1 MNNIKTIAK
10 YHFKEAFFPY
20 YPSKKAPNMP
30 NNYFLRVILFIFT
43 YLTLSFI
50 VFSLMNALAGT
61 FLVGEGGESMYFTF
75 FGMIIVMMI
84 FVFYIPK
91 ILSDFFSD
99 KKINIYKTLPV
110 GEGELFIG
118 KLLGEIGSFVDY
130 FLFLFITLGIYF
142 SHKGFSIPVL
152 VLGLLN
158 FFGLIIVPNCILTLI
173 ILLIMRFT
181 NAGSHR
187 KFFKN
192 LGYVMLL
199 IVTGIIYFY
208 AYGGGGNSMEE
219 FESAT
224 ISRTIDNLSGISN
237 IFFNAKIF
245 GQSLGGDI
253 SQKLIYTLILMGV
266 SALFLFVTYKLA
278 DKFYYDSLSEKEGSA
293 NKKKQ
298 LSLSDKDFKSL
309 SQFAAIFKRD
319 IKNLFSNMVFIY
331 PAASMIMIFG
341 ILGFTTGK
349 RLVLDLETLEFVS
362 VEIRLA
368 IFLIGFALGL
378 LMWVNV
384 GLTNT
389 SLSREHK
396 SFYLFQT
403 IPIDPI
409 SHFKARVLS
418 GVLVTGGFNLILCII
433 YGLVFKF
440 GLVNSIILFLGM
452 MVASLTASFEGLYVG
467 SKNIK
472 TNWTK
477 PEEINKGNV
486 KNILYYILSLVVVV
500 ALVGVFIFTL
510 KLTDNF
516 YLAGAVD
523 ILIIIIITALMA
535 SLSIK
540 SYKKGFYDIND

>member
-1 MNNIKTIAK
+1 MNNLWTVAK

-20 YPSKKAPNMP
+20 FPSKKAPNLP
-30 NNYFLRVILFIFT
+30 NNYFLRILFFLFT
-43 YLTLSFI
+43 YLFLFFI
-50 VFSLMNALAGT
+50 FFTIMKILANV
-61 FLVGEGGESMYFTF
+61 FLVKENGEAMYFTF
-75 FGMIIVMMI
+75 FGMAIVLMI
-84 FVFYIPK
+84 LIFYIPK
-91 ILSDFFSD
+91 ILSGFFSD
-99 KKINIYKTLPV
+99 KNIKIYKTLPI
-110 GEGELFIG
+110 GQGELFIG

-130 FLFLFITLGIYF
+130 ILFLFIALGIYF
-142 SHKGFSIPVL
+142 SYKGFSLPVL
-152 VLGLLN
+152 VLGLIN
-158 FFGLIIVPNCILTLI
+158 FFGLIIVPNCILTII

-187 KFFKN
+187 KLFKN
-192 LGYVMLL
+192 LGYVILL
-199 IVTGIIYFY
+199 IITGIIYFY
-208 AYGGGGNSMEE
+208 AYGGSSIEQVDSG
-219 FESAT
+219 T
-224 ISRTIDNLSGISN
+224 INRTIDKLSGISN
-237 IFFNAKIF
+237 VFFNAKIF

-253 SQKLIYTLILMGV
+253 KQKLIYTIILIGI

-293 NKKKQ
+293 DKKKEH
-298 LSLSDKDFKSL
+298 SLSDKDFKSS
-309 SQFAAIFKRD
+309 SQFATIFRRD
-319 IKNLFSNMVFIY
+319 IKNLFSNVIFIY

-341 ILGFTTGK
+341 ILGLIRG
-349 RLVLDLETLEFVS
+349 REIMSDLQSLEVAS
-362 VEIRLA
+362 GEIRLVV
-368 IFLIGFALGL
+368 FLIGFGLGL
-378 LMWVNV
+378 LMWVNA
-384 GLTNT
+384 GITSS

-403 IPIDPI
+403 LPIDPI

-418 GVLVTGGFNLILCII
+418 GVLVTGGFSLILCII

-440 GLVNSIILFLGM
+440 GLINSIILFLGM

-477 PEEINKGNV
+477 PEEISKGNV

-500 ALVGVFIFTL
+500 VLVVVFIFTL

-523 ILIIIIITALMA
+523 ILIIILITAFMA

>member
-1 MNNIKTIAK
+1 MNNLWTIAK

-30 NNYFLRVILFIFT
+30 NNYFLRVLFFIFT

-50 VFSLMNALAGT
+50 IFALMNVLAGT
-61 FLVGEGGESMYFTF
+61 FLASENGEAMYFTF

-84 FVFYIPK
+84 FIFYIPK

-118 KLLGEIGSFVDY
+118 KVLGEIGSFVDY
-130 FLFLFITLGIYF
+130 FLFLFIALGIYF
-142 SHKGFSIPVL
+142 SYKGFSLSVL

-187 KFFKN
+187 KLFKN
-192 LGYVMLL
+192 LGYVILL

-208 AYGGGGNSMEE
+208 AYGGGGNNMDQMDS
-219 FESAT
+219 ST
-224 ISRTIDNLSGISN
+224 INRTIDSLSGISN

-245 GQSLGGDI
+245 GQSLGGGI
-253 SQKLIYTLILMGV
+253 QQKLIYTLILMGV
-266 SALFLFVTYKLA
+266 SALFLYITYKLA

-293 NKKKQ
+293 NKKKE
-298 LSLSDKDFKSL
+298 LSLSDKDFKSS
-309 SQFAAIFKRD
+309 SQFVAIFKRD
-319 IKNLFSNMVFIY
+319 IKNLFSNIIFIY

-341 ILGFTTGK
+341 ILGLIRG
-349 RLVLDLETLEFVS
+349 REIMSDLQSLEVAS
-362 VEIRLA
+362 GEIRLVV
-368 IFLIGFALGL
+368 FLIGFGLGL
-378 LMWVNV
+378 LMWVNA
-384 GLTNT
+384 GITSS

-403 IPIDPI
+403 LPIDPI

-418 GVLVTGGFNLILCII
+418 GVLVTGGFSLILCII

-440 GLVNSIILFLGM
+440 GLINSIILFLGM

-477 PEEINKGNV
+477 PEEISKGNV

-500 ALVGVFIFTL
+500 VLVVVFIFTL

-523 ILIIIIITALMA
+523 ILIIILITAFMA